1 MKEIKHDRKYENKHL
16 LPHPQTRLLIILAI
30 VILMGFLPY
39 FAQNHRSEE
48 EINHTVEFLKAG
60 GYEEDFYTKGYY
72 VEFASD
78 SEKIV
83 VEYMME
89 DAVEIYAVT
98 QIGAGTY
105 TPQASQSALVFKQ
118 YNINFVTMP
127 ADKIYERLKE
137 YGYNSYKVY
146 LHYIT
151 SLH

>member
-16 LPHPQTRLLIILAI
+16 LPHPHTRLSIILAI

-78 SEKIV
+78 SEKII

-89 DAVEIYAVT
+89 DVVT
-98 QIGAGTY
+98 VHANQMTY
-105 TPQASQSALVFKQ
+105 SQQAAKTFEK
-118 YNINFVTMP
+118 YGINFGTTP
-127 ADKIYERLKE
+127 PDIIYEKLKE